1 MGFLQ
6 VQTTSPTNAGHN
18 YLGVPDIIH
27 PEGNAMNESA
37 LQTYRQVAD
46 LVQKGQLDQ
55 ARGLAATIPVDH
67 LRGLAL
73 LLVNCSRRL

>member
-1 MGFLQ
+1 
-6 VQTTSPTNAGHN
+6 
-18 YLGVPDIIH
+18 
-27 PEGNAMNESA
+27 MNESA

-55 ARGLAATIPVDH
+55 ARGLAVTIPVDH

-73 LLVNCSRRL
+73 MLVHYSRRL